1 MAPANPLLERWRANE
16 PTLGGW
22 MTTADAQIA
31 EYLASTGFDE
41 ICVDQQ
47 HGFADHMTIGAVF
60 RAIELHGVV
69 PTTRVPGNDFAEIGK
84 ALDLGAVAIVV
95 PMVGSP
101 EEAARAAAAC
111 HFPPGGSRSVGPLRG
126 SLLRGHHRLE
136 GVDQAA
142 CVVMIETS
150 DGVRNVDAIAA
161 TPGVDAI
168 YIGPGDLALGLGLS
182 AWSDD
187 WTPEEASIHAEAIE
201 RIRTA
206 CVSHGVAP
214 GIHTGD
220 GATAN
225 RYLEQGFLMITV
237 ASDLG
242 LITQGG
248 AAELARARGTADAA
262 AQPAAV

>member
-1 MAPANPLLERWRANE
+1 MPAANPLLERWRANE

-22 MTTADAQIA
+22 MTTADPQIA
-31 EYLASTGFDE
+31 EYLAGAGFDE

-47 HGFADHMTIGAVF
+47 HGFADRATIGSVF
-60 RAIELHGVV
+60 RAIELYGVA
-69 PTTRVPGNDFAEIGK
+69 PTTRVPRNDFADIGK

-101 EEAARAAAAC
+101 EEAANAAAAC

-136 GVDQAA
+136 GLDQAA

-150 DGVRNVDAIAA
+150 DGVRNADAIAA

-182 AWSDD
+182 AWPDD
-187 WTPEEASIHAEAIE
+187 WSREQAAVHAEAID

-206 CVSHGVAP
+206 CVRHGVAP

-220 GATAN
+220 GETAN
-225 RYLEQGFLMITV
+225 RYREQGFLMITV

-242 LITQGG
+242 LIAKG
-248 AAELARARGTADAA
+248 AGDELAKARGTTDAPA
-262 AQPAAV
+262 RPAAV